1 MTNHI
6 SFSLDSTF
14 YDKMPAEKDG
24 DFNDKYGSWWG
35 IDNEGENVCS
45 VNTQRSSNKQS
56 WWEEPF
62 CNVCLQQCDHNY
74 ARINPRTH
82 FE

>member
-24 DFNDKYGSWWG
+24 NFNDKYGSWWG
-35 IDNEGENVCS
+35 IDNDIGNICS
-45 VNTQRSSNKQS
+45 VSTQ
-56 WWEEPF
+56 
-62 CNVCLQQCDHNY
+62 
-74 ARINPRTH
+74 T
-82 FE
+82 